1 MADLPPSL
9 AYYGS
14 YQGAMQILKHQ
25 SLPLFQAEQIPD
37 PFLPNAHSRL
47 DFDCQALF
55 ECSVKYMTSAIL
67 GKSAPRG
74 NPNHPLQKAI
84 RRWRGENRFND
95 EAEIR
100 DSLVGLLPAMVEKQ
114 FNLAKEI
121 FDEWLVFVETKRML
135 PLFENANNSELWL
148 LEAARY
154 SGVVIKFKVAEES
167 IFEQCEPIKY
177 NRLPPKP
184 VSINNCVD
192 LMMGELN
199 EMPKDFMSL
208 LLTQNY
214 QFRTQKEWR
223 LVVDRQPG
231 DELVIDFPT
240 ELIQSIYLG
249 ASVPKLKSEQMC
261 EVAKNLNSNMNV
273 FQAVCAENNYDFQYE
288 KR

>member
-14 YQGAMQILKHQ
+14 YQGVMQILKHQ
-25 SLPLFQAEQIPD
+25 SLPLFQADQIPD
-37 PFLPNAHSRL
+37 PFLPNQYTRL

-55 ECSVKYMTSAIL
+55 ERSVKYMTSAIL

-95 EAEIR
+95 ESEIR
-100 DSLVGLLPAMVEKQ
+100 DSLVGLLPAMVEKE
-114 FNLAKEI
+114 FNHAKEI
-121 FDEWLVFVETKRML
+121 FEEWLAFVKNKRML

-154 SGVVIKFKVAEES
+154 SGVVIKFKVAEDS
-167 IFEQCEPIKY
+167 IFENCQPVKY
-177 NRLPPKP
+177 SRQPPRP
-184 VSINNCVD
+184 VHINNCVD

-199 EMPKDFMSL
+199 EMPDDLTSL

-223 LVVDRQPG
+223 LIVDQQP
-231 DELVIDFPT
+231 DDDLVIDFPI

-249 ASVPKLKSEQMC
+249 ASVPKLKSQQMC
-261 EVAKNLNSNMNV
+261 EIAKKLNSNMNV
-273 FQAVCAENNYDFQYE
+273 YQAVCAENSYDFQYE